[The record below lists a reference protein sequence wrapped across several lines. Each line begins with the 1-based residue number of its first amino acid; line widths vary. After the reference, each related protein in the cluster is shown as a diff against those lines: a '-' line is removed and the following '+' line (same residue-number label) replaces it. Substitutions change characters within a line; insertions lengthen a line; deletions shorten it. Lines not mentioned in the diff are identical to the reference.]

1 MSNNMRDLVATA
13 AAWLVKSTIEGRATS
28 HARRDKLS
36 GRSRLF
42 ALVTTGVACICAA
55 GWFAGDQLGWEDYS
69 THVGGK
75 QTSPLPD
82 GSSITL
88 NTDTE
93 LRARITAGNRD
104 LALTRG
110 EAIIKAT
117 HDEKRPVRLV
127 VGSTVIRTAGADF
140 DVRRRASGQVDVLVS
155 DGRIAAESTA
165 EGLGLDR
172 LPRDRGIV
180 PAGYMASIRPGD
192 IQISRL
198 GVGELARKT
207 AWLRDVLDF
216 RGETLAQAAEE
227 FNRYNT
233 RKIVIDDPR
242 IATRRVG
249 GVFLDTDPDSF
260 VAALAL
266 TMDIQATIAGQAPG
280 YIRLRGAQANR

>member
-1 MSNNMRDLVATA
+1 MRHPMPP
-13 AAWLVKSTIEGRATS
+13 KSHRA
-28 HARRDKLS
+28 H
-36 GRSRLF
+36 GHMRLF
-42 ALVTTGVACICAA
+42 TLLATGIVCICAA
-55 GWFAGDQLGWEDYS
+55 GWYASYRLTWEDYS

-82 GSSITL
+82 GSSVTL
-88 NTDTE
+88 NTDTD
-93 LRARITAGNRD
+93 LRVRMTAGNRD
-104 LALTRG
+104 LSLTRG
-110 EAIIKAT
+110 EAVIKAA
-117 HDEKRPVRLV
+117 HDERRPVRLV
-127 VGSTVIRTAGADF
+127 VGNTVLRTAGADF
-140 DVRRRASGQVDVLVS
+140 DVRRHASGQVDVLVS
-155 DGRIAAESTA
+155 DGRIAAES
-165 EGLGLDR
+165 GWLGLDVW
-172 LPRDRGIV
+172 PGERGIV

-192 IQISRL
+192 IEISRL
-198 GVGELARKT
+198 AVGELARRT

-266 TMDIQATIAGQAPG
+266 TMDIRATIAGEAPG
-280 YIRLRGAQANR
+280 YIRLRSAQARR